1 MPGRFRFDVLAS
13 VAPDGALQ
21 RQADALLAM
30 MGLVDRD
37 GAPAAEL
44 SYGEKRRLEIGIAL
58 ATDPDVL
65 LLDEP
70 LAGLSP
76 QERVQVVGVIRT
88 ASAGRTTL
96 VVEHDMDAL
105 FGLADRIAVL
115 HTGRNL
121 AVGPPAEIRANPI
134 VHSAYL
140 GGKDGD

>member
-1 MPGRFRFDVLAS
+1 
-13 VAPDGALQ
+13 
-21 RQADALLAM
+21 
-30 MGLVDRD
+30 
-37 GAPAAEL
+37 
-44 SYGEKRRLEIGIAL
+44 
-58 ATDPDVL
+58 
-65 LLDEP
+65 
-70 LAGLSP
+70 
-76 QERVQVVGVIRT
+76 VQVVGVIRT